1 MTPPTGAT
9 SSDAGGRGQ
18 LAVGD
23 SVEANYFDEGT
34 YYRGQVTAVYP
45 GGSCDI
51 LYEDGDDEQQVP
63 PGRIRSLPEPAQGKL
78 SPMKLIKGHSPM
90 KLMGK
95 GIKSIGGL
103 SSVVGGTLGGT
114 MGGMRHLFRKQH
126 AQQHARQPQQQPPQQ
141 VPPPQQP
148 PPVPP
153 RPPLAG
159 ASSQPYDAT
168 VITGSDGGTANHP
181 FGKRTRGGT
190 AALAVVSAAGE
201 LRAGKG
207 LVGGFSRRLRDDPMS
222 QGTW

>member
-45 GGSCDI
+45 DGSCDI

-63 PGRIRSLPEPAQGKL
+63 PGRIRSLPEPAQGK
-78 SPMKLIKGHSPM
+78 
-90 KLMGK
+90 
-95 GIKSIGGL
+95 
-103 SSVVGGTLGGT
+103 
-114 MGGMRHLFRKQH
+114 
-126 AQQHARQPQQQPPQQ
+126 
-141 VPPPQQP
+141 
-148 PPVPP
+148 
-153 RPPLAG
+153 
-159 ASSQPYDAT
+159 
-168 VITGSDGGTANHP
+168 
-181 FGKRTRGGT
+181 RTRVD
-190 AALAVVSAAGE
+190 AAVTVVSAVGE

-207 LVGGFSRRLRDDPMS
+207 LVGGFSRRLRGDPMS